1 MRKFFLNVTI
11 FCVIALMAV
20 AQSCSGRSGSTSEQ
34 ADSLEV
40 RALPDT
46 LRVGTLYSPTSYFMF
61 RDTEMGYD
69 YDLVSRLAADKGMV
83 LKLEIAPSLGAVVE
97 MLDSGKIDLIAY
109 EVPVTAQYRGH
120 VLPCGVESI
129 THQVLVQP
137 KKSGEERITDV
148 TQLVGKEVYVEENSK
163 YHQRLM
169 NLDNELGGGIVIKPI
184 DRDTL
189 IAEDLIAMV
198 SDGEIPLTV
207 VDSDIARINKTYTDI
222 DVSTEISFPQRA
234 AWGVSPSKPWLA
246 DSINAWSA
254 QESPRRERASLLRR
268 YYELSKNEPT
278 LYTINFAG
286 GKMSPFDALFRR
298 YARSIGWDWRLLAS
312 QGYVVGRR
320 PRGNA
325 DNAGHGAR
333 AGPPG
338 RQHNPQRF
346 QYSNGRKGDCLA

>member
-1 MRKFFLNVTI
+1 MRKLNFI
-11 FCVIALMAV
+11 MLCVIAIMAV
-20 AQSCSGRSGSTSEQ
+20 AQSCSGRSGSSSEQ
-34 ADSLEV
+34 SDSLEV

-83 LKLEIAPSLGAVVE
+83 LKLEIAPSLGAVIE

-120 VLPCGVESI
+120 VLPCGVENI

-137 KKSGEERITDV
+137 KKSTDEKITDV

-207 VDSDIARINKTYTDI
+207 VDSDIARINKTYYPDI

-234 AWGVSPSKPWLA
+234 AWESRPLSPG
-246 DSINAWSA
+246 
-254 QESPRRERASLLRR
+254 SPT
-268 YYELSKNEPT
+268 P
-278 LYTINFAG
+278 
-286 GKMSPFDALFRR
+286 
-298 YARSIGWDWRLLAS
+298 
-312 QGYVVGRR
+312 
-320 PRGNA
+320 
-325 DNAGHGAR
+325 
-333 AGPPG
+333 
-338 RQHNPQRF
+338 
-346 QYSNGRKGDCLA
+346 